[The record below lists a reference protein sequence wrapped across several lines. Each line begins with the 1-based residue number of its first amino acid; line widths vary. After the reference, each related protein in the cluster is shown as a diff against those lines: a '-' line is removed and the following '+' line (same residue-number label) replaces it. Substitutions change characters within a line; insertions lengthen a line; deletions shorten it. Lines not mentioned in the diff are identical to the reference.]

1 MKVKKVLL
9 FYFIALVLI
18 SAGIGAFIYFDWYT
32 QINATAVEEPPK
44 YKETLTAVADFDYR
58 PFSFLGSD
66 GKVSGFDIDLMKA
79 ISQKLHKNIDVCLMT
94 WTKATEA
101 LSGGSADII
110 LGMEYS
116 PDEYPGLDFC
126 VPIGNDSFVFFG
138 KKEIKN
144 FGQLYSSK
152 IAIIRDAGEA
162 QTYLEAYDLGDNLV
176 FFQSYTEMFQAVAD
190 NSCDFAFCRYSVGR
204 LRAAGIDSS
213 IKQVS
218 SALLSV
224 ALSCAVKAGNTKLH
238 NELNA
243 AIIQLAKDGTLDAIS
258 DKWLNS
264 YVKFSNISDVV
275 EEYST
280 LIICIASLA
289 LLLLL
294 IIIIYYTTRSYNEQN
309 KKNFQIKKEEKDVF
323 LELYN
328 RKGMEQRMKEIFRA
342 DSGSSVH
349 AVFVININNFKK
361 INDKYGYEKGNDVLK
376 NIGQL
381 LRMSFREKDC
391 TGRLSAD
398 EFVVLMTD
406 ARDENTIMSK
416 AERLYK
422 AIADFY
428 NFTEMEGTIYAS
440 IGIAVFPQDGTT
452 ADALIKNAS
461 KALGAVKRKN
471 KDKGGCMLYGS
482 DATDADS

>member
-9 FYFIALVLI
+9 IYFISFVLI
-18 SAGIGAFIYFDWYT
+18 SAGIGAVIYLDWYT
-32 QINATAVEEPPK
+32 QINVTVVEDPPK

-58 PFSFLGSD
+58 PFSFIDSD
-66 GKVSGFDIDLMKA
+66 GKVAGFDIDLMKA
-79 ISQKLHKNIDVCLMT
+79 ISQKIHKTIDVCLMT
-94 WTKATEA
+94 WTKASEA
-101 LSGGSADII
+101 LSGGGADII

-116 PDEYPGLDFC
+116 PEEYPGFDFC

-138 KKEIKN
+138 KKELKN

-152 IAIIRDAGEA
+152 IAIIRDAGQA

-176 FFQSYTEMFQAVAD
+176 FFPSYTEMFLAIAD
-190 NSCDFAFCRYSVGR
+190 GSCDFAFCRYTVGR

-213 IKQVS
+213 IKQAS
-218 SALLSV
+218 SAVLSV
-224 ALSCAVKAGNTKLH
+224 ALSSAVKAGNQKLH
-238 NELNA
+238 DELNA
-243 AIIQLAKDGTLDAIS
+243 AIIALAKDGTLDAIA
-258 DKWLNS
+258 DKWMNS

-280 LIICIASLA
+280 LIICIASFA
-289 LLLLL
+289 VLLLL

-309 KKNFQIKKEEKDVF
+309 KKTVQIKKEEKDVF

-328 RKGMEQRMKEIFRA
+328 RKGIEQRMKEVFRA

-361 INDKYGYEKGNDVLK
+361 INDKFGYEKGNDVLK

-391 TGRLSAD
+391 TGRLNAD

-428 NFTEMEGTIYAS
+428 NFTEMEGTVYAS
-440 IGIAVFPQDGTT
+440 IGIAIFPQDGTT

-461 KALGAVKRKN
+461 KALGVAKRKN
-471 KDKGGCMLYGS
+471 KDKGGCALYGS
-482 DATDADS
+482 DMAATE